1 MHITPG
7 PYFRQTVDIVIC
19 YIHASRISYFP
30 INDSYFPMVAVGS
43 VVDIRECERI
53 ELYNFNAL
61 FTYFLEMFLFQ
72 RFVVRPVA
80 KSIEHSTYLNPL
92 FHFLSQQVE

>member
-1 MHITPG
+1 
-7 PYFRQTVDIVIC
+7 
-19 YIHASRISYFP
+19 
-30 INDSYFPMVAVGS
+30 MVAVGG

-61 FTYFLEMFLFQ
+61 LTYFLEMFLFQ

-80 KSIEHSTYLNPL
+80 ESIEHSTYLNSL